1 MDLIGLQ
8 DEFFTMLKGKGR
20 SLNTLKNYR
29 TDLDCFN
36 KYLVEVTKNK
46 RLDISGFSI
55 PEIKEYGS
63 FLEKKYNSDNSR
75 RRRVQALRMFFDFL
89 VEEKVFPSNPVRKIP
104 TSPKFLDIP
113 RPTPYVDVKTLWQFL
128 LEESA
133 SKQPMVRLI
142 AKRNMVTLIL
152 IYGAGLK
159 VSDLSGLQVSQI
171 YLDEDSPRVLVNP
184 PKRDPYTVPLPSIF
198 TTVFNDYS
206 KTLVTMKRD
215 SKVEFDSV
223 LFNAN
228 PYRILSGGL
237 SSRGIEIIFEE
248 FRKKL
253 MIECTAKSLRQA
265 CIFKWLKQK
274 HKDSQIKEW
283 LGLAPSYNLKMY
295 KEHLSNHAH
304 DEGFLE
310 EVHTHF
316 VRKGLHRR

>member
-1 MDLIGLQ
+1 M
-8 DEFFTMLKGKGR
+8 
-20 SLNTLKNYR
+20 
-29 TDLDCFN
+29 
-36 KYLVEVTKNK
+36 
-46 RLDISGFSI
+46 
-55 PEIKEYGS
+55 
-63 FLEKKYNSDNSR
+63 KK
-75 RRRVQALRMFFDFL
+75 
-89 VEEKVFPSNPVRKIP
+89 
-104 TSPKFLDIP
+104 
-113 RPTPYVDVKTLWQFL
+113 
-128 LEESA
+128 
-133 SKQPMVRLI
+133 
-142 AKRNMVTLIL
+142 
-152 IYGAGLK
+152 
-159 VSDLSGLQVSQI
+159 
-171 YLDEDSPRVLVNP
+171 
-184 PKRDPYTVPLPSIF
+184 
-198 TTVFNDYS
+198 
-206 KTLVTMKRD
+206 D

-295 KEHLSNHAH
+295 KDHLSNHAH

-310 EVHTHF
+310 EIHSNF